1 MQTGFFLLRFVIF
14 FQILKLYAWEMS
26 FKEKIEAIRNI
37 ELSLLKKESIIG
49 LFFWFSWILAPYMV
63 NEKILIVKFKIYFKN
78 QVYESNSILVIYEGY
93 FILLSLSATYFE
105 I

>member
-1 MQTGFFLLRFVIF
+1 
-14 FQILKLYAWEMS
+14 MS

-63 NEKILIVKFKIYFKN
+63 NKKILFVKFKIYLKKSGLWKQFSFSNMKDVSFCSHFQLPSWKFEFKL
-78 QVYESNSILVIYEGY
+78 QWL
-93 FILLSLSATYFE
+93 
-105 I
+105 

>member
-1 MQTGFFLLRFVIF
+1 
-14 FQILKLYAWEMS
+14 MS

-63 NEKILIVKFKIYFKN
+63 NKKILFVKFKIYLKN
-78 QVYESNSILVIYEGY
+78 QVYESNSDLVIWRMFHFALTFSYLVWNLNLNFSDY
-93 FILLSLSATYFE
+93 S
-105 I
+105 